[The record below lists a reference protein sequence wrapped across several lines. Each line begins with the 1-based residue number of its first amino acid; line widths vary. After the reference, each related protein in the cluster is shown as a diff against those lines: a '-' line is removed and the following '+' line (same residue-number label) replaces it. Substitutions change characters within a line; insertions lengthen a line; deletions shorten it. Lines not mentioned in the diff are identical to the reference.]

1 MKRSNI
7 EKTVLLQKRELKERV
22 KELNCLYSMS
32 STFRKKEL
40 TLDEVMRALV
50 SIIPSAWQFGDIA
63 SVRLVYG
70 NKDFHSPNFRHTKW
84 FIKSDLQVS
93 GKRCG
98 FVEVCYLK
106 AVPGGEKNCF
116 LDAEKKLIRSIA
128 ELVGNHIEQ
137 RKYEQ
142 ELKETAEELEF
153 QKKELEHKNIALRE
167 ILDQI
172 ELEKKEIKDQIALN
186 LALLVIPFIK
196 KLSTGRISV
205 EKQREYL
212 KIMQNNIEN
221 ISSSFFRQVI
231 QKKVRLSPREVE
243 VCTMIKNGLTNKE
256 ISDLLSISITTVER
270 HRFNIRK
277 KLGISNKKINLTTY
291 LQSDETSF

>member
-7 EKTVLLQKRELKERV
+7 EKTVLLQKRALTERV

-40 TLDEVMRALV
+40 NLDEVMSELV
-50 SIIPSAWQFGDIA
+50 SIIPSAWQFESIA
-63 SVRLVYG
+63 TVRLVYKG
-70 NKDFHSPNFRHTKW
+70 REFHSQNFRHTRW

-93 GKRCG
+93 GRRCG
-98 FVEVCYLK
+98 FVEVCYLEE
-106 AVPGGEKNCF
+106 VPGGEKHCF
-116 LDAEKKLIRSIA
+116 LEAEKKLIRSIA

-142 ELKETAEELEF
+142 ELKKTAEELES
-153 QKKELEHKNIALRE
+153 QKIQLERKNIALRE

-186 LALLVIPFIK
+186 LALLVVPFLE
-196 KLSTGRISV
+196 KLSAGGIP
-205 EKQREYL
+205 EAKQREYL
-212 KIMQNNIEN
+212 KIVRNNIAH
-221 ISSSFFRQVI
+221 ISSSFFRQVME
-231 QKKVRLSPREVE
+231 KKIRLSPREVE

-256 ISDLLSISITTVER
+256 ISELLNISIATVER
-270 HRFNIRK
+270 HRFNVRK
-277 KLGISNKKINLTTY
+277 KLGISNKKVNLTTY
-291 LQSDETSF
+291 LQSNETSS